1 MVPGGTENRLSLL
14 SARVMRGS
22 FETEKTSSSISSA
35 VGQKQ
40 GFNNPLDY
48 RKYGKM
54 KECESSSND
63 YLPHRDKQHQ
73 AEKNGESVSISTMN

>member
-54 KECESSSND
+54 KGVKVLLMITFLIVTSNTRQRKMENQ
-63 YLPHRDKQHQ
+63 YLYPP
-73 AEKNGESVSISTMN
+73 